1 MVVVISYLEPGLG
14 RDKMGG
20 KIFESKEDILY
31 LSDGKTGYC
40 MVSKRPP
47 SSTTMDPVKPPFLS
61 WIIENFRCL
70 CHFKVTILGVFVNVD
85 TYLILGFW
93 CLFVLCLPLLAMGA

>member
-14 RDKMGG
+14 RDKMSG

-31 LSDGKTGYC
+31 LFDGKMGYR
-40 MVSKRPP
+40 MVC
-47 SSTTMDPVKPPFLS
+47 STTMDPVKPPFLS

-85 TYLILGFW
+85 TY
-93 CLFVLCLPLLAMGA
+93 